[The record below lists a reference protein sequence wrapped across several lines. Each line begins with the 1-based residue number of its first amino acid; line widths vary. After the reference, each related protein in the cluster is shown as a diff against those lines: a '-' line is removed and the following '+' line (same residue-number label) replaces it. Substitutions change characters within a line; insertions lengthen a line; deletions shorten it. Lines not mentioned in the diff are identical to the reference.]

1 MLASPDMMM
10 GRRLLNWRE
19 GRITIF
25 LLVWALV
32 ASALCLHFSA
42 RLSSAVPRAGGCECP
57 HKWAGGYP
65 AMKKPGSCWCGNDG
79 FCMCT
84 PSLAIDAIIEVTGPT
99 DTRGKKSMPSIV
111 LVHRRD
117 PPVKYAIPGG
127 FVNVGETVEAATA
140 REVKEETNLDTSCEQ
155 FRVYSDP
162 ERDQRRHTVSS
173 VFRCVTSNIS
183 QLKAKDD
190 ARSAKAWRLDQL
202 LDLDLAF
209 DHRQILIDYV
219 RRYHHDLGVAGF

>member
-1 MLASPDMMM
+1 M
-10 GRRLLNWRE
+10 GGL
-19 GRITIF
+19 
-25 LLVWALV
+25 
-32 ASALCLHFSA
+32 
-42 RLSSAVPRAGGCECP
+42 
-57 HKWAGGYP
+57 
-65 AMKKPGSCWCGNDG
+65 
-79 FCMCT
+79 
-84 PSLAIDAIIEVTGPT
+84 IEVPGAA
-99 DTRGKKSMPSIV
+99 DALGKKTIPSIV

-173 VFRCVTSNIS
+173 VFRCVTSNVS
-183 QLKAKDD
+183 ALKAKDD
-190 ARSAKAWRLDQL
+190 ARSAKAWRLDEL
-202 LDLDLAF
+202 LALDLAF

-219 RRYHHDLGVAGF
+219 KRYHADLSIPGF